1 MSMYMK
7 RKTNQQSGKKNKI
20 KGQDGEAE
28 TNSPGF
34 TKLSHL
40 SHLGISSEKIFSREA
55 EGGD

>member
-1 MSMYMK
+1 MYMK
-7 RKTNQQSGKKNKI
+7 SKTNEQSGKKYKI

-28 TNSPGF
+28 TNSPGL